1 MAINAGDA
9 IWKIS
14 GDIGDLQSALSEATS
29 AVQSTTSEAESAATI
44 AISGDSAELEST
56 LDSVASDVSST
67 ISDASGDATVEVS
80 GDSTD
85 LDTTL
90 ESVAGNVS
98 SIVEDASGNAVVTVA
113 GDTGEL
119 DSTLESVASS
129 VSSTVEDASGNAVV
143 TVAGDTGEL
152 DSTLESVASSVSSTV
167 EDATGEAVIE
177 VTADATDA
185 ESTLEGVAETAAS
198 TVQGVDATIAIEADA
213 SQAEGELAS
222 VAAAAAAAAAD
233 AESAFPVEADIDTSN
248 AEQSLDNLTQK
259 AAMSASDI
267 AGHLSTIGTGMTV
280 VGGVITGALGGMLWK
295 WTEYGSEIKDASDRT
310 GVATEALSELKF
322 VLEQN
327 GTELSAFEMA
337 QRNLTRALVESQT
350 EGSNYAE
357 TLGRLGLT
365 YQSLQGLTPD
375 EQFKRV
381 AFAIG
386 EAGDYTTQAS
396 LAMELFGARVATQ
409 LMPTILSGQA
419 GFEELAAKAREL
431 GIVMSEE
438 AAGQAEAFGDT
449 VDQLKA
455 SFMGVIIQMGPVIEK
470 LIKELIPALISGAE
484 GVANFIKDH
493 PVLIENLTKIAL
505 GVGGVNLAFGPLLQ
519 TLPGIVSL
527 FLSFKTM
534 TALTGLAAATAAPQ
548 IASVGTAAATAAGA
562 TGVGALVAGLAAIA
576 WPVAAGVAI
585 VAGVAAIAYS
595 VSATKK
601 AFDDLEVSEQKSAA
615 MGERYAQHLRDKGI
629 AFNEAA
635 MAAMNLSERV
645 KYGAEAEKQA
655 ADISARAWFEH
666 FAGRAETEKEFA
678 NMRALLLNKNI
689 SAEQAAIAVSKGMN
703 EAAIQELMRADAQKT
718 EQILNSMG
726 VLVTASATSIAE
738 ITDAELQGA
747 AERNSIWMRS
757 TEQLILSEQQKA
769 QQVAGFW
776 STTFGEIL
784 RGIAALPVVAGD
796 WMRGIVGVQPLAA
809 GGPVA
814 ANTPYLVGECGP
826 ELFQPSVSGR
836 IFNHGETMGV
846 LAGAGAGG
854 ITVNMN
860 GVNISSNMDVD
871 AVARRLGDKLRQRIT
886 GVGAS
891 NNWRR

>member
-44 AISGDSAELEST
+44 AISGDSADLDTTLE
-56 LDSVASDVSST
+56 SVASDVSST

-80 GDSTD
+80 GDTGE
-85 LDTTL
+85 LDSTL

-129 VSSTVEDASGNAVV
+129 VSSP
-143 TVAGDTGEL
+143 
-152 DSTLESVASSVSSTV
+152 V

-449 VDQLKA
+449 MDQLKA

-470 LIKELIPALISGAE
+470 LIKELIPALISGA
-484 GVANFIKDH
+484 
-493 PVLIENLTKIAL
+493 
-505 GVGGVNLAFGPLLQ
+505 
-519 TLPGIVSL
+519 
-527 FLSFKTM
+527 
-534 TALTGLAAATAAPQ
+534 
-548 IASVGTAAATAAGA
+548 
-562 TGVGALVAGLAAIA
+562 
-576 WPVAAGVAI
+576 
-585 VAGVAAIAYS
+585 
-595 VSATKK
+595 
-601 AFDDLEVSEQKSAA
+601 
-615 MGERYAQHLRDKGI
+615 
-629 AFNEAA
+629 
-635 MAAMNLSERV
+635 
-645 KYGAEAEKQA
+645 
-655 ADISARAWFEH
+655 
-666 FAGRAETEKEFA
+666 
-678 NMRALLLNKNI
+678 
-689 SAEQAAIAVSKGMN
+689 
-703 EAAIQELMRADAQKT
+703 
-718 EQILNSMG
+718 
-726 VLVTASATSIAE
+726 
-738 ITDAELQGA
+738 
-747 AERNSIWMRS
+747 
-757 TEQLILSEQQKA
+757 
-769 QQVAGFW
+769 
-776 STTFGEIL
+776 
-784 RGIAALPVVAGD
+784 
-796 WMRGIVGVQPLAA
+796 
-809 GGPVA
+809 
-814 ANTPYLVGECGP
+814 
-826 ELFQPSVSGR
+826 
-836 IFNHGETMGV
+836 
-846 LAGAGAGG
+846 
-854 ITVNMN
+854 
-860 GVNISSNMDVD
+860 
-871 AVARRLGDKLRQRIT
+871 
-886 GVGAS
+886 
-891 NNWRR
+891 

>member
-85 LDTTL
+85 LDATL

-98 SIVEDASGNAVVTVA
+98 SI
-113 GDTGEL
+113 
-119 DSTLESVASS
+119 
-129 VSSTVEDASGNAVV
+129 VEDASGNAVV

-455 SFMGVIIQMGPVIEK
+455 SFMGVIIQMGPIIEK
-470 LIKELIPALISGAE
+470 LINELIPALISGAE

-519 TLPGIVSL
+519 MLPGIVSL

-534 TALTGLAAATAAPQ
+534 AALTGLAAATAAPQ

-562 TGVGALVAGLAAIA
+562 TGVGALAAGLAAIA

-585 VAGVAAIAYS
+585 VAGIAAIAYS
-595 VSATKK
+595 AAGTKK
-601 AFDDLEVSEQKSAA
+601 AFDDLEVSEQKTLA
-615 MGERYAQHLRDKGI
+615 MGDRYAQHLRDKGI

-726 VLVTASATSIAE
+726 VLVTASATSIAD
-738 ITDAELQGA
+738 ITRAELQGA
-747 AERNSIWMRS
+747 GERNDIWMRS

-784 RGIAALPVVAGD
+784 HGIAALPVMAGD
-796 WMRGIVGVQPLAA
+796 AIRGMVGMQPLAA

-814 ANTPYLVGECGP
+814 ANTPYLVGERGP
-826 ELFQPSVSGR
+826 ELFQPSTSGR

-846 LAGAGAGG
+846 LAGAGGG
-854 ITVNMN
+854 ITINMG
-860 GVNISSNMDVD
+860 GVSLASNMDVD

-891 NNWRR
+891 NDWRR

>member
-44 AISGDSAELEST
+44 AISGDSTELEST

-67 ISDASGDATVEVS
+67 VSDASGDATVEVS

-98 SIVEDASGNAVVTVA
+98 SI
-113 GDTGEL
+113 
-119 DSTLESVASS
+119 
-129 VSSTVEDASGNAVV
+129 VEDASGNAVV

-222 VAAAAAAAAAD
+222 IAAAAAAAAAD

-280 VGGVITGALGGMLWK
+280 VGGVITGALGGMLWG

-327 GTELSAFEMA
+327 GAELSAFEMA

-357 TLGRLGLT
+357 TLGVLGLT

-375 EQFKRV
+375 EQFRRV

-449 VDQLKA
+449 MDQLKA
-455 SFMGVIIQMGPVIEK
+455 SFMGVIIQMGPIIEK
-470 LIKELIPALISGAE
+470 LIKELVPALISGAE

-534 TALTGLAAATAAPQ
+534 AALTGLAAATAAPQ

-562 TGVGALVAGLAAIA
+562 TGVGGLVTALAGVAL
-576 WPVAAGVAI
+576 PVAAGVAI
-585 VAGVAAIAYS
+585 GLELTAIGLAAWE
-595 VSATKK
+595 TKK
-601 AFDDLEVSEQKSAA
+601 AYDALAESEEKTAA
-615 MGERYAQHLRDKGI
+615 REDAYIEKLQQRGAWLDANAAKAMEGVAQ
-629 AFNEAA
+629 AA
-635 MAAMNLSERV
+635 
-645 KYGAEAEKQA
+645 YIAEAESAA
-655 ADISARAWFEH
+655 ADTMARAWFEY
-666 FAGRAETEKEFA
+666 FAGRTESEREFA
-678 NMRALLLNKNI
+678 QMRNLMLNEQI
-689 SAEQAAIAVSKGMN
+689 SAEEAAIAASKHLSTQT
-703 EAAIQELMRADAQKT
+703 IRELMQAN
-718 EQILNSMG
+718 EQQTQAMLEQLGIR
-726 VLVTASATSIAE
+726 E
-738 ITDAELQGA
+738 QAELQTQSVLTNEMMTAAQRRTQLDMEANHQMSLHAAQA
-747 AERNSIWMRS
+747 AEEVSRSWFSWISDAWNGLQQLFGKAASFEQLS
-757 TEQLILSEQQKA
+757 TELYSAMFPTGGQ
-769 QQVAGFW
+769 
-776 STTFGEIL
+776 
-784 RGIAALPVVAGD
+784 
-796 WMRGIVGVQPLAA
+796 GVPQYMAS

-814 ANTPYLVGECGP
+814 ANTPYLVGERGP
-826 ELFQPSVSGR
+826 ELFQPSTSGR
-836 IFNHGETMGV
+836 IFNHGETMGM
-846 LAGAGAGG
+846 LAGAGADG

-891 NNWRR
+891 NDWRR

>member
-67 ISDASGDATVEVS
+67 VSDASGDATVEVSGDATDLDTTLESVASDVSSTVSDASGDATVEVS

-85 LDTTL
+85 LDATL

-98 SIVEDASGNAVVTVA
+98 SI
-113 GDTGEL
+113 
-119 DSTLESVASS
+119 
-129 VSSTVEDASGNAVV
+129 VEDASGNAVV

-449 VDQLKA
+449 MDQLKA
-455 SFMGVIIQMGPVIEK
+455 SFMGVIIQMGPIIEK

-519 TLPGIVSL
+519 MLPGIVSL

-534 TALTGLAAATAAPQ
+534 AALTGLAAATAAPQ

-562 TGVGALVAGLAAIA
+562 TGVGALAAGLAAIG
-576 WPVAAGVAI
+576 WPGAAGVAI
-585 VAGVAAIAYS
+585 VAGIAAIAYS
-595 VSATKK
+595 AAGTKK
-601 AFDDLEVSEQKSAA
+601 AFDDLEVSEQKTLA
-615 MGERYAQHLRDKGI
+615 MGDRYAQHLRDKGI

-645 KYGAEAEKQA
+645 RYGAEAEKQA

-689 SAEQAAIAVSKGMN
+689 SEEKAAIAVSKGMN

-747 AERNSIWMRS
+747 AERNSIWMQS
-757 TEQLILSEQQKA
+757 TEQLVLSEQQKA
-769 QQVAGFW
+769 QQVAGVW

-784 RGIAALPVVAGD
+784 RGIAALPVVAAD
-796 WMRGIVGVQPLAA
+796 WMRGVAGMQPLAS

-814 ANTPYLVGECGP
+814 ANTPYLVGERGP
-826 ELFQPSVSGR
+826 ELFQPSTSGR

-846 LAGAGAGG
+846 LAGAGGG
-854 ITVNMN
+854 ITINMG
-860 GVNISSNMDVD
+860 GVSLASNMDVD

-891 NNWRR
+891 NDWRR